1 MARELGTARA
11 QARHSSAAAVKV
23 EETRKTQSLR
33 SRKGAIMLAGH
44 FAAAKK
50 TFDPKQPFVEY
61 AVVEEVAGLP
71 HALTVDAGSSSVRE
85 LTEAIYFASLTG
97 DAATLSK
104 VLAPVLPP
112 AEEDQAEVGETAT
125 AAAEPW
131 RIADV
136 RGLQPLAIACGHGHV
151 EAARVLLAARA
162 DLNAKARSCGRTALH
177 RAAEGGHLGAIDVL
191 LACGANADAR
201 DRLGASPLLAAASC
215 GRHQVVSH
223 LLSRASS
230 AAPDAAAPPAPG
242 DALPLGATEAA
253 NVNAPDSGGLTP
265 LMAAA
270 AAGHLSTCE
279 ALMDASA
286 SVDAVDGHGWSAV
299 HHACAAGH
307 REVAI
312 RLIER
317 GAPCGPTGAGRPL
330 HALNADIGWRS
341 REEALA
347 EVGLELPSARVGDGE
362 DGRSGIS
369 SAGGAAAHLGKNA
382 SHGRPAT
389 TA

>member
-1 MARELGTARA
+1 MGHRPCVKVCQPPPMRAVNPHAPLQRGGGPTRAEIRTPNPKVFTLSSHVPLHDNPNPRPSRPRVVIEEVIPRKVFTYRYQTVSRFSLLWGTQCSRDRREIATAREHKKTMARELGTARA

-230 AAPDAAAPPAPG
+230 APRHLAPPS
-242 DALPLGATEAA
+242 L
-253 NVNAPDSGGLTP
+253 
-265 LMAAA
+265 
-270 AAGHLSTCE
+270 
-279 ALMDASA
+279 
-286 SVDAVDGHGWSAV
+286 
-299 HHACAAGH
+299 
-307 REVAI
+307 
-312 RLIER
+312 
-317 GAPCGPTGAGRPL
+317 
-330 HALNADIGWRS
+330 
-341 REEALA
+341 
-347 EVGLELPSARVGDGE
+347 
-362 DGRSGIS
+362 
-369 SAGGAAAHLGKNA
+369 
-382 SHGRPAT
+382 
-389 TA
+389 